1 MATPSNNKLNRTGG
15 EQSGP
20 KTDSAKENYHAI
32 KLSNPDASLTFSQIH
47 KKADVTA
54 AVMLQTL
61 DAEHSF
67 FMDKDGTRKGCT
79 TSCSPR
85 RLNLECGSAMEE
97 AEDSLFIN
105 AKNGNIIIKADNGKI
120 RMEATDIELIT
131 TGDTADR
138 GNIKLTSSQNVII
151 EADKK
156 FLVDSK
162 HTKMVSTGQTEISA
176 NTCMRIYGSIIRGV
190 TDACSVKDS
199 KNNNQRTQRENN
211 QV

>member
-1 MATPSNNKLNRTGG
+1 MATASNNKLNRTGG
-15 EQSGP
+15 EQSGA

-32 KLSNPDASLTFSQIH
+32 ALKNPDAYLAFSHLH

-54 AVMLQTL
+54 AIMLQTG
-61 DAEHSF
+61 DAEHAMF
-67 FMDKDGTRKGCT
+67 WDKDGTRTGCT
-79 TSCSPR
+79 TSVSPR
-85 RLNLECGSAMEE
+85 RFNVECGSAMEE
-97 AEDSLFIN
+97 AEDALFIN

-138 GNIKLTSSQNVII
+138 GNIKLTSSQNVIV

-190 TDACSVKDS
+190 TDACAVKDS

>member
-32 KLSNPDASLTFSQIH
+32 VLSNPDGRIGQSLIH

-54 AVMLQTL
+54 AIMLETL
-61 DAEHSF
+61 DAEHTF

-105 AKNGNIIIKADNGKI
+105 ACLLYTSDAAD
-120 RMEATDIELIT
+120 E
-131 TGDTADR
+131 
-138 GNIKLTSSQNVII
+138 
-151 EADKK
+151 
-156 FLVDSK
+156 
-162 HTKMVSTGQTEISA
+162 
-176 NTCMRIYGSIIRGV
+176 
-190 TDACSVKDS
+190 
-199 KNNNQRTQRENN
+199 
-211 QV
+211 